1 MYFHV
6 HHTMIHND
14 KAVPW
19 EFGRY
24 WVGVY
29 LLLQYARSTSGCTVR
44 LGVLYVWVYC

>member
-19 EFGRY
+19 EFGRVIGSAFTCY
-24 WVGVY
+24 Y
-29 LLLQYARSTSGCTVR
+29 STLVVR